1 MPKEIGSN
9 RIKRLNSIMEKLCS
23 RTVLPGKDIRE
34 TAESVSARTLQRDL
48 SYLRNE
54 FGADILYDPS
64 SDSYSL
70 KNRGTFVLQIR
81 LRESQIQGLAAGIK
95 MASHFLPHM
104 EEDLKD
110 LWAKM
115 ASILPPDLVRKGET
129 LGLASVVST
138 PVSSMDPRTFHLLIK
153 AIQEEKPVRFSYR
166 SPYDD
171 DPDDKDRFVS
181 PWGVFFQAH
190 AWYLWGSHPKLPQG
204 ATYRISR
211 IDKALLWPDTDYESP
226 PENQGLTDYASSCWY
241 AYRGGKEV
249 DVKLRIDPPLSRVI
263 PETSWHPS
271 QTFEE
276 REDGSSTMTV
286 RIHENALESVARWV
300 LASAP
305 FVTVESPMK
314 LADQVEKLLNRLQD
328 KTTTKVLQN

>member
-1 MPKEIGSN
+1 M
-9 RIKRLNSIMEKLCS
+9 
-23 RTVLPGKDIRE
+23 
-34 TAESVSARTLQRDL
+34 
-48 SYLRNE
+48 
-54 FGADILYDPS
+54 
-64 SDSYSL
+64 
-70 KNRGTFVLQIR
+70 LQIR
-81 LRESQIQGLAAGIK
+81 LREFQIEGLAAGIK

-110 LWAKM
+110 LWAKI
-115 ASILPPDLVRKGET
+115 ASILPPNLVQKGEA

-153 AIQEEKPVRFSYR
+153 AIQEEKRVRFSYR

-171 DPDDKDRFVS
+171 NPDDRDRFVS

-190 AWYLWGSHPKLPQG
+190 AWYLWGSHLKLPQG

-211 IDKALLWPDTDYESP
+211 IDRALIWPDANYESP
-226 PENQGLTDYASSCWY
+226 PENQGLADYASSCWY

-249 DVKLRIDPPLSRVI
+249 DVKLRIDPPLSLVI

-286 RIHENALESVARWV
+286 RIYENALGSVARWV

-305 FVTVESPMK
+305 FVTVESPLK
-314 LADQVEKLLNRLQD
+314 LADQVEKLLADLVD
-328 KTTTKVLQN
+328 KTGIKTLKG